1 MTTIAC
7 FSKANSFIRWNLY
20 TASALIKIFSDRLL
34 LVRGWQGI
42 QFCSSPAYSQ
52 KSVRYERTMR
62 PNSAGTNRLRGNE
75 LVCYQRYVISH
86 ILNSLQVQ
94 PSLQICQPIDYKT
107 KVILRTPALSVL
119 LKRRRNIFYVK
130 RNSE

>member
-7 FSKANSFIRWNLY
+7 FSKAHSFIRWNLY

-34 LVRGWQGI
+34 LVRGWQGV

-75 LVCYQRYVISH
+75 LVCYQRSKYQSH
-86 ILNSLQVQ
+86 FKFAAGTTEFTN
-94 PSLQICQPIDYKT
+94 
-107 KVILRTPALSVL
+107 LSAHWL
-119 LKRRRNIFYVK
+119 
-130 RNSE
+130 